1 MNKKPK
7 EAPQEEKKGLAEGFS
22 RRRTMWD
29 KIVITRQATGDP
41 ELLETGPQQD
51 NGGNPPHKD
60 VEPMELD

>member
-1 MNKKPK
+1 
-7 EAPQEEKKGLAEGFS
+7 
-22 RRRTMWD
+22 MWD